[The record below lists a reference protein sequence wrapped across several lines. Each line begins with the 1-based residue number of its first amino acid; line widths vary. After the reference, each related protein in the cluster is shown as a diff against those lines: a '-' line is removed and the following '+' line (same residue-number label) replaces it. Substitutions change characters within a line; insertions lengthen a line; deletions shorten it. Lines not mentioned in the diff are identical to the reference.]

1 MIGSLFENIQPIPKT
16 EDKNSELTED
26 LSYDAD
32 SDDYLLTALPVVQ
45 KIVRRKTVFSWQS
58 EASDLVQGIALRL
71 LNWRKRNQE
80 KSEKMSPDEWQSFA
94 AKTAYNEINRHY
106 SDNSKIKVVPLDSAH
121 DCTEDIIQGQSE
133 AEVRSLVCEVWQE
146 TCNLSLRQRRA
157 LLFGSQEL
165 VVYFLKI
172 GITDEEIAEN
182 LSLTIE
188 EWARVKEDIPLLDI
202 QIAKILKEKG
212 NQKSI
217 EAIAGSIKKARHEAR
232 AKMRRVTDR

>member
-1 MIGSLFENIQPIPKT
+1 MIGSLFEDLSPIPND
-16 EDKNSELTED
+16 EDKDSAVTED
-26 LSYDAD
+26 LSYGVD

-45 KIVRRKTVFSWQS
+45 KIVRRKTVFFWQS

-71 LNWRKRNQE
+71 LKWRNKYQE
-80 KSEKMSPDEWQSFA
+80 KSEKMSSDEWQSFA

-106 SDNSKIKVVPLDSAH
+106 SDNSKINVVSLDSAQE
-121 DCTEDIIQGQSE
+121 CAEEIVEGQSE
-133 AEVRSLVCEVWQE
+133 TEVCSLVCEVWQE

-172 GITDEEIAEN
+172 GIADEKIAEN
-182 LSLTIE
+182 LSLSID
-188 EWARVKEDIPLLDI
+188 EWVRVKENLPLLDI
-202 QIAKILKEKG
+202 QIAKIIKEKG
-212 NQKSI
+212 NQKSV
-217 EAIAGSIKKARHEAR
+217 EAIAKSMKKARHEAR